1 MGFWVAVED
10 STTIVP
16 YFYWKVEAARFGIS
30 VSKKY
35 GTWLESVCQTV

>member
-1 MGFWVAVED
+1 MDFWIAVED

-16 YFYWKVEAARFGIS
+16 FFYWKVEATGLYIS